1 MKKIFVGLIVAIAVV
16 IAIVFIFGEEQEI
29 KYSTIPEIVENAV
42 ALDKKDIVITLTGKV
57 TSQIS
62 KKRFWFQT
70 ADGES
75 IVMDVKNE
83 MVPLVPATDQIIIKI
98 TGKVDC
104 ETTSGEGVKIDVDEI
119 SFDQEQE
126 PEEEQFM

>member
-83 MVPLVPATDQIIIKI
+83 MIPLVPATDQIIIKI

>member
-1 MKKIFVGLIVAIAVV
+1 
-16 IAIVFIFGEEQEI
+16 
-29 KYSTIPEIVENAV
+29 
-42 ALDKKDIVITLTGKV
+42 
-57 TSQIS
+57 
-62 KKRFWFQT
+62 
-70 ADGES
+70 
-75 IVMDVKNE
+75 MDVKNE
-83 MVPLVPATDQIIIKI
+83 MIPLVPATDQITIKI

>member
-1 MKKIFVGLIVAIAVV
+1 MKKIFVGLIVALAVV

-83 MVPLVPATDQIIIKI
+83 MIPLVPATDQITIKI

>member
-1 MKKIFVGLIVAIAVV
+1 MKKIFVGLIVALAVV

-42 ALDKKDIVITLTGKV
+42 ALDKKDVVITLTGKV

-83 MVPLVPATDQIIIKI
+83 MVPLVPATDQITIKI
-98 TGKVDC
+98 IGKVDC

>member
-1 MKKIFVGLIVAIAVV
+1 MKKIFVGLIVTIAVV
-16 IAIVFIFGEEQEI
+16 IAIVFIFGEKQDVR
-29 KYSTIPEIVENAV
+29 YSTIPEIVENAV

-83 MVPLVPATDQIIIKI
+83 LVPLVPTTDQIIIKI
-98 TGKVDC
+98 KGKVDC

-119 SFDQEQE
+119 SFDQEQDS
-126 PEEEQFM
+126 EEDQIM

>member
-1 MKKIFVGLIVAIAVV
+1 MKKIFFGLIAAIVIVV
-16 IAIVFIFGEEQEI
+16 AIVFIFGEEQDI
-29 KYSTIPEIVENAV
+29 RYSTIPEIVENAV
-42 ALDKKDIVITLTGKV
+42 ALDKKDVVITLTGKV

-75 IVMDVKNE
+75 IVMDVKTE
-83 MVPLVPATDQIIIKI
+83 MIPLVPATDQIIIKI
-98 TGKVDC
+98 KGKVDC

-119 SFDQEQE
+119 SFDQEQD